1 MRVLIVEDDPVHAKA
16 VVRVVGPLGHDT
28 IEVGD
33 GEEAVRLLKSQ
44 PVDLVVMDWLLPR
57 MSGFEVLYW
66 IRRNLGDA
74 PAVLFLTNKIL
85 DDDIV
90 LALDA
95 GADDYL
101 VKPFRVGELTARVNA
116 LLRRVTHDLD
126 WTDRIR
132 VGDYTLNTLSRTV
145 SLRDERIDLTPK
157 EFDLT
162 VFFFSN
168 LGKLLSRK
176 VVSISTWGRE
186 LDPASRTLD
195 THIYR
200 VRQKL
205 VLAPENGLRLSAV
218 YTHGYRLDEVPSRSS
233 RNAASGRSDAPELTC
248 E

>member
-1 MRVLIVEDDPVHAKA
+1 MRVLVVEDDPVHAKA
-16 VVRVVGPLGHDT
+16 AVRVVGPLGHDI
-28 IEVGD
+28 IEAGD
-33 GEEAVRLLKSQ
+33 GEEAVRLLRSQ
-44 PVDLVVMDWLLPR
+44 PVDLVILDWLLPR

-66 IRRNLGDA
+66 IRRNLGDV
-74 PAVLFLTNKIL
+74 PAVLFLTNKVL

-90 LALDA
+90 LAMEA

-116 LLRRVTHDLD
+116 LLRRVTHDLER
-126 WTDRIR
+126 TDHIR
-132 VGDYTLNTLSRTV
+132 AGDYTLDPLGRTV
-145 SLRDERIDLTPK
+145 ALRGERIDLTPK

-162 VFFFSN
+162 ALFFNN

-195 THIYR
+195 THVYR

-205 VLAPENGLRLSAV
+205 ALAPENGLRLSAV
-218 YTHGYRLDEVPSRSS
+218 YTHGYRLEEVPSKSPRS
-233 RNAASGRSDAPELTC
+233 AVSDQNVLPC
-248 E
+248 N